1 MYQMRKILYSLCVGL
16 GIAILFAGCNRE
28 PLFPLEPRIEVMSIS
43 PGSVKNLRD
52 SIIVQFRFED
62 GDGNIGVLPEDD
74 PSTVNLILIDSRI
87 NDFPTQDSSKFIY
100 TYRIPNL
107 TQDTRN
113 PSIQGDVRIKI
124 DFTTIFSVFSP
135 TEQVRYQIKF
145 YDRAGNLAKPIN
157 GDGEAVFTDYIEVRR

>member
-1 MYQMRKILYSLCVGL
+1 MRTILTNLSLILGL
-16 GIAILFAGCNRE
+16 IFLFAGCNRD
-28 PLFPLEPRIEVMSIS
+28 PLFPVEPKIEVINIS
-43 PGSVKNLRD
+43 PSKVKSLRD

-74 PSTVNLILIDSRI
+74 PNTVNLFLIDSRI
-87 NDFPTQDSSKFIY
+87 NDFPNQDSSKFVY

-113 PSIQGDVRIKI
+113 PSIQGEVSVKI
-124 DFTTIFSVFSP
+124 DFTTIFSVFAP

-157 GDGEAVFTDYIEVRR
+157 GNGEAVFTDYIEVER